1 MNFEE
6 AADFIWKHGRLLERR
21 IFEYFFLGGSKDS
34 ILTSLM
40 AYQNDDG
47 GFGNAIEPDL
57 RTPNS
62 QPLFTEFALR
72 VLYDCNIKDLKISYK
87 ACDYIAKHADLNK
100 GISTIHMDSGE
111 YPRAS
116 HWNNPLSTEPSMER
130 LTGLVGLLNWQGI
143 KHPWLDKATE
153 ACLDFVSTNRYDD
166 AHTILT
172 TFCLLESLP
181 QTEQITRLYDKLAND
196 LASANFLRMD
206 AYSENYGL
214 SPLEFVPSP
223 TSYCK
228 KIFQEDIIIQHLEAL
243 KSQQDKDGGWHISWD
258 PPGETAKFEWR
269 AIITLKNLIIL
280 KQYKKLNF

>member
-1 MNFEE
+1 
-6 AADFIWKHGRLLERR
+6 
-21 IFEYFFLGGSKDS
+21 
-34 ILTSLM
+34 M

-100 GISTIHMDSGE
+100 GISTIHMDSGNIHV
-111 YPRAS
+111 PAIGTTHS
-116 HWNNPLSTEPSMER
+116 QQDLQWNVWPDW
-130 LTGLVGLLNWQGI
+130 LVYSIGRI

-280 KQYKKLNF
+280 KQYKKLNFWKWIEVATGII